1 MNLSTSKS
9 YTKINKRFDW
19 LDGVRGC
26 AILFVV
32 IFHSVEVLP
41 KDSLLRYFFSF
52 GQYGVQLFFVVSAL
66 TCVLTLKKNKIID
79 WYIRRFIRIAL
90 IYYIG
95 IIIYYPIF
103 KLEAIIGVKSDEFS
117 NLKNIVANIFFIHG
131 WVPSANN
138 NVVPGGWSIAVEMN
152 FYLIAPFIVLLGSKT
167 KYGVI
172 ILNIFLILSL
182 LLFNYIYNFPVVNN
196 SFEYFWPINQLPV
209 FFIVIALYYCS
220 KNFWDEIDLS
230 FLK

>member
-209 FFIVIALYYCS
+209 FFIVIAL
-220 KNFWDEIDLS
+220 
-230 FLK
+230 